1 MEKVYDGGPMI
12 EVNGRRYA
20 LPRAPVVVVCVDGC
34 ESDYLDRAVEG
45 GAMPWFGSARAGG
58 PSLVGDC
65 VMPSFT
71 NPNNLSI
78 VTGAPPSVHGI
89 SGNYFWDPQAGVEV
103 MMNDPKY
110 LRAET
115 ILARLAGAGAAVA
128 GGTAKDKLRRLLR
141 HGVTSGICLSSE
153 KGKEKTEAQPGIPG
167 APPLLGPP

>member
-1 MEKVYDGGPMI
+1 M
-12 EVNGRRYA
+12 R
-20 LPRAPVVVVCVDGC
+20 
-34 ESDYLDRAVEG
+34 
-45 GAMPWFGSARAGG
+45 WFGSARAGG
-58 PSLVGDC
+58 TSLVGDC
-65 VMPSFT
+65 VMPRFT

-128 GGTAKDKLRRLLR
+128 VVTAQDKPRRLPR
-141 HGVTSGICLSSE
+141 PRGTPGHCFSSGE
-153 KGKEKTEAQPGIPG
+153 GEAE
-167 APPLLGPP
+167 